1 MEHANTGAAFFI
13 REITMQFTKAPLS
26 THDLLQLMLNRG
38 LLCADKVRA
47 CRHLSHVSYYRLN
60 GYARHF
66 YVDESAASPN
76 FLPGTKFETI
86 WRIYCFDRELRLLTL
101 DAVERIEVA
110 VRTVLSDTLSV
121 ADPSAP
127 GLPYG
132 SHWFMENA
140 FFKSPKD
147 CAAFCTIVEEETG
160 KNNCR
165 RRSAPT
171 DHYYKTYTSPA
182 LPPSWIVMESLSM
195 GSWVTALQNLTHP
208 VQNFL
213 AGKFGL
219 PRVLFTS
226 WLASLRVVRNISA
239 QHGRFWKRTLDRPF
253 KVPRPGFA
261 NLCPDFRS
269 KEDSYYAAAC
279 VSWFFLLQL
288 APSSHWPEKLK
299 NLFEKYTEV
308 SCTELGFPQNWY
320 NDPFWKI

>member
-1 MEHANTGAAFFI
+1 
-13 REITMQFTKAPLS
+13 MQFTKIPLC
-26 THDLLQLMLNRG
+26 TRCMLQLMLDRG
-38 LLCADKVRA
+38 LQCADTARA
-47 CRHLSHVSYYRLN
+47 RRHLSHVSYYRLN
-60 GYARHF
+60 GYARYF
-66 YVDESAASPN
+66 YVDESAASPV
-76 FLPGTKFETI
+76 FRPGTTFETI

-110 VRTVLSDTLSV
+110 VRTVLSDSLSV

-127 GLPYG
+127 ALPYG
-132 SHWFMENA
+132 SHWFMDNA
-140 FFKSPKD
+140 FFKDPKD
-147 CAAFCTIVEEETG
+147 CTAFCTAVEEETG
-160 KNNCR
+160 KNNPR

-171 DHYYKTYTSPA
+171 DHYYRTYTSPV

-195 GSWVTALQNLTHP
+195 GSWVTALQTLIHP

-219 PRVLFTS
+219 NRILLTS

-239 QHGRFWKRTLDRPF
+239 HHGRLWKRTLDRPF

-261 NLCPDFRS
+261 GLCPDFRTAA
-269 KEDSYYAAAC
+269 DSYYAAAC

-288 APSSHWPEKLK
+288 APHSRWPEKLK
-299 NLFEKYTEV
+299 NLLEKYTEV
-308 SCTELGFPQNWY
+308 SCTDLGFPPNWY